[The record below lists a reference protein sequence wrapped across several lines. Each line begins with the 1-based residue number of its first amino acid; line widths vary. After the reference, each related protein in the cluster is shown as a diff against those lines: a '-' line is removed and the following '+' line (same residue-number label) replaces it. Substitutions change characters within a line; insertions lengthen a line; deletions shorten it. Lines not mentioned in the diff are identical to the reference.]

1 MFCKNGVRLLGN
13 LQRTSILSCV
23 ARNQVALRGI
33 SSSTVVRDSFK
44 VQDMDDFKDKVLNSE
59 VPVVVD
65 FFATWCGPCRL
76 LTPRIETVI
85 AEKNGKVNLAKVDID
100 ELTDLAFEYDQN
112 WFQVTS
118 VPVLISMKG
127 GKETERMIGLQDADK
142 LRSFVSRLSP
152 EKK

>member
-1 MFCKNGVRLLGN
+1 MFCKNGVRMMQN
-13 LQRTSILSCV
+13 LQRTSVLRCM

-33 SSSTVVRDSFK
+33 GTSSVLRDSFK

-76 LTPRIETVI
+76 LTPRIESVI
-85 AEKNGKVNLAKVDID
+85 AEENGKVNLAKVDID
-100 ELTDLAFEYDQN
+100 ELTDLAFEYD
-112 WFQVTS
+112 VTS

-127 GKETERMIGLQDADK
+127 GKEQERMVGLQDADK
-142 LRSFVSRLSP
+142 LRSFVSRLAP
-152 EKK
+152 KK

>member
-13 LQRTSILSCV
+13 LQRTSVLSCV

-33 SSSTVVRDSFK
+33 RSSTVVRDSFK

-65 FFATWCGPCRL
+65 FFATWCGPCRM

-85 AEKNGKVNLAKVDID
+85 AEKKGKVNLAKVDID
-100 ELTDLAFEYDQN
+100 ELTDLAFEYD
-112 WFQVTS
+112 VTS